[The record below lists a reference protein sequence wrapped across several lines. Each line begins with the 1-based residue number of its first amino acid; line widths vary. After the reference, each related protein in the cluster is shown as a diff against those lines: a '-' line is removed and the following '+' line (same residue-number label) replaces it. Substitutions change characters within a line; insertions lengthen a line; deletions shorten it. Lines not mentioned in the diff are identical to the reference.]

1 MALKKPLLATAAAG
15 VLCASNAAA
24 APLIA
29 PPDVVER
36 AAGVA
41 VEGGL
46 GGVDDAARGTP
57 HGGFLRVHHKWKHK
71 WKHRG
76 EGGEGGEGG
85 GTVIIE
91 RPVVQIEPPVVHYVP
106 LIPRI
111 VGSSLSIVLEADL
124 PFFVDFEPQIVVAPL
139 GTVVPWSNPT
149 TGHYGEV
156 AVLEDGYDDRYGGRC
171 RTYRTTIVV
180 DGVPETAV
188 GTACLQS
195 DGSWQI
201 VN

>member
-1 MALKKPLLATAAAG
+1 MALKRPLLATAAAG

-46 GGVDDAARGTP
+46 GGMGD
-57 HGGFLRVHHKWKHK
+57 GGFLLVHHKKKHK
-71 WKHRG
+71 HPYWYKGG

-85 GTVIIE
+85 PVIIP
-91 RPVVQIEPPVVHYVP
+91 RPVVHYVP
-106 LIPRI
+106 IIPTI
-111 VGSSLSIVLEADL
+111 IGGPISIVLEADL
-124 PFFVDFEPQIVVAPL
+124 PFLVEFEPQIAVAPI
-139 GTVVPWSNPT
+139 GTVVPWSNPG

-156 AVLEDGYDDRYGGRC
+156 AVLDDGYDDASGLPC
-171 RTYRTTIVV
+171 RTYRTTVVV
-180 DGVPETAV
+180 DAEPQTAT
-188 GTACLQS
+188 GTACREA
-195 DGSWQI
+195 DGTWRI